1 MGKSLQLFVSH
12 VLRCLP
18 CIYHPCSL
26 QDIVSPVFIIHVH
39 LKISSPLY
47 LSSVYCIIFQNIVPL
62 YLSSMYVHSKLHNIH
77 CQLRSI
83 DLIQSFKISSNKRRE
98 RSLPAG
104 PTFSPPTN
112 KELWRPWW
120 RVRELISVFVF
131 ISSPSPFWKSFV
143 HQTFLSKYFH
153 GTIWPYISKK
163 KEIAITCLAVV
174 TFLL

>member
-83 DLIQSFKISSNKRRE
+83 DLIQSFKISSKTRRE
-98 RSLPAG
+98 PSLPAG

-131 ISSPSPFWKSFV
+131 ISSLSLLFGRVLCIRRFCRNI
-143 HQTFLSKYFH
+143 FLVQSGLTYRRR
-153 GTIWPYISKK
+153 KK
-163 KEIAITCLAVV
+163 
-174 TFLL
+174 